1 MKPHLYHQSATRLRC
16 RHEQLQSVSTR
27 FTALLWAMTSYLDE
41 QEDTVLDGLS
51 EFMND
56 IDRDLRRLNDDVDR
70 DVRDLGQSLF
80 SGGARV

>member
-1 MKPHLYHQSATRLRC
+1 VKPHLYHQSATRLRC
-16 RHEQLQSVSTR
+16 RREQLQSVSTR
-27 FTALLWAMTSYLDE
+27 FTALLWAMSSYLDE
-41 QEDTVLDGLS
+41 HEDTVLDGLS

-70 DVRDLGQSLF
+70 DVRDMGHTLF

>member
-1 MKPHLYHQSATRLRC
+1 MKSHLYHQSATRLRC
-16 RHEQLQSVSTR
+16 RREQLQSVSTR
-27 FTALLWAMTSYLDE
+27 FTALLWAMSSYFDE
-41 QEDTVLDGLS
+41 HEDAVLDGLS
-51 EFMND
+51 EFMGD

>member
-1 MKPHLYHQSATRLRC
+1 MS
-16 RHEQLQSVSTR
+16 
-27 FTALLWAMTSYLDE
+27 SYLDE
-41 QEDTVLDGLS
+41 HEDTVLDGLS